1 MHRPASFTVTDA
13 SGAVREERV
22 ETVGLGYGY
31 EMREATRCIQQ
42 GLTESPVMPWA
53 DSVRQMAWLDAI
65 REQIGVR
72 YPGLE

>member
-1 MHRPASFTVTDA
+1 MTA
-13 SGAVREERV
+13 
-22 ETVGLGYGY
+22 
-31 EMREATRCIQQ
+31 
-42 GLTESPVMPWA
+42 MPWA